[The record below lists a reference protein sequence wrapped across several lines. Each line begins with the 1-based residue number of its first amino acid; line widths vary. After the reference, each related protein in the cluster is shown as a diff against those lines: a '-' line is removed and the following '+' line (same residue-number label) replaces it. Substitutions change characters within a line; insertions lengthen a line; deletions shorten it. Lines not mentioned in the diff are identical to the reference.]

1 MSDNR
6 ALSMADTVHE
16 RVGRLEQ
23 VQHTHSHRITQLE
36 NLPERVSSLERDFAA
51 MNVILSDI
59 KMDTSQ
65 TRQEVRE
72 MKTYQDKTAG
82 AIEALPKYI
91 KLTMFVITIASLAG
105 VVSLWTQ

>member
-1 MSDNR
+1 MSDSR
-6 ALSMADTVHE
+6 ATIMADTVYE
-16 RVGRLEQ
+16 RVGKLEQ
-23 VQHTHSHRITQLE
+23 VSHTHSHRITQLE

-82 AIEALPKYI
+82 AVEALPKYI
-91 KLTMFVITIASLAG
+91 KLTLFVITIASLAG
-105 VVSLWTQ
+105 VVSLWAQ

>member
-1 MSDNR
+1 MSENR
-6 ALSMADTVHE
+6 ALNMADTVHE

-23 VQHTHSHRITQLE
+23 VTHTHSHRITQLE

-65 TRQEVRE
+65 TRAEVKE

-91 KLTMFVITIASLAG
+91 KLTLFVITVASLAG
-105 VVSLWTQ
+105 IVSLWAQ

>member
-16 RVGRLEQ
+16 RVGKLEQ
-23 VQHTHSHRITQLE
+23 VTYSHSHRITQLE

-51 MNVILSDI
+51 VNVILSDI

-65 TRQEVRE
+65 TMREVRE
-72 MKTYQDKTAG
+72 MKTFQDKTAG
-82 AIEALPKYI
+82 AVEALPKYI
-91 KLTMFVITIASLAG
+91 KLTLFVITIATLAG
-105 VVSLWTQ
+105 AVSIWTQ

>member
-6 ALSMADTVHE
+6 AQTMADTVQE

-59 KMDTSQ
+59 KTDTSQ